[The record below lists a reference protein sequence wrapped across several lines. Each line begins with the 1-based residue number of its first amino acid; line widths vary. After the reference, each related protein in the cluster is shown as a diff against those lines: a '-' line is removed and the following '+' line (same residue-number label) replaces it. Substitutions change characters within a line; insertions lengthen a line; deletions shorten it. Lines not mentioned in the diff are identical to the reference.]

1 MSVVQPNQ
9 MDFSAKKFSMIVSGS
24 PGIGKTTLALSAP
37 DPILIDVDRGISRV
51 QARHRKPAIIGD
63 TYEEI
68 LSDITSSPEVKA
80 AQTLIV
86 DTGGAF
92 VTLLQDWAMR
102 QNPTVNRQKNG
113 AISLK
118 GFGAVKAEFTRFTNL
133 LQYTM
138 DKNIIYVFHTLE
150 ERDDDTTK
158 QRLMCEGAARN
169 IVWQPCDL
177 GCHLQLVGD
186 KRFMGFTPTEQ
197 YFAKGCY
204 GIKGLI
210 EVPELTDD
218 IPNNLISLL
227 FDQARANIANENRF
241 FEAEKERYDSAVRQ
255 VDELIETVVDDESA
269 KAAAQQ
275 IKKIP
280 HALTSEREARA
291 KFAKGI
297 KSLGLKWDK
306 ERREY
311 IGHD

>member
-1 MSVVQPNQ
+1 MAVIQPDQ
-9 MDFSAKKFSMIVSGS
+9 MDFSSKKFSMIISGS

-68 LSDITSSPEVKA
+68 LQDITASPEAKA
-80 AQTLIV
+80 AQTLIM

-102 QNPTVNRQKNG
+102 QNPSLHRQKNG

-118 GFGAVKAEFTRFTNL
+118 GFGAVKTEFTRFTNL

-150 ERDDDTTK
+150 ERDGDTTK

-186 KRFMGFTPTEQ
+186 KRFIGFTPTEQ

-218 IPNNLISLL
+218 APNNLISLL
-227 FDQARANIANENRF
+227 FERARKNIAAESQYF
-241 FEAEKERYDSAVRQ
+241 AAEKDRYHAAIRQADALIDSVVDGESAV
-255 VDELIETVVDDESA
+255 
-269 KAAAQQ
+269 KAGQE
-275 IKKIP
+275 IKKIT

-291 KFAKGI
+291 KLSEKI
-297 KSLGLKWDK
+297 KALGLKWDR

-311 IGHD
+311 VGQD